1 VQSRGTQE
9 LELHCREATHR
20 RGCGEWGSVGSER
33 GVLPLWGNT
42 SLSAAPSTD
51 VSQEES
57 PIEVLLG
64 VGRKLVIGGKY
75 QLGNR
80 RYASEHRLL
89 IKTPLSV

>member
-1 VQSRGTQE
+1 MQSRGTQE
-9 LELHCREATHR
+9 LELYCREATHR
-20 RGCGEWGSVGSER
+20 RGSVGSER

-42 SLSAAPSTD
+42 SLSAAPSID

-75 QLGNR
+75 QLGN
-80 RYASEHRLL
+80 
-89 IKTPLSV
+89 